1 MRYLFSIAAGA
12 IVAWSFYPNHWWAAI
27 LGMAIF
33 LASLD
38 SQPRRTRLKITALFA
53 LTYFGFHV
61 QWVSSLGNDAW
72 FALTLICA
80 LPWLIF
86 GLQNIDSKSN
96 WFYFQ
101 PAALVVVL
109 EVIRANWPWGGLPW
123 GLLAYSQ
130 LDGPLVKL
138 STLGGQ
144 AIVSGVVVI
153 CAAAMIKLVK
163 QRSLTAV
170 LLVAICI
177 LTARSVDVFH
187 SSETVTLSAVQG
199 NVPRVGNTLSEQR
212 AAVLNNHVAGTEKL
226 LSDIKLGVTPSPD
239 LIVWPES
246 GTDLDPLIPGIAV
259 DEINRLSSSTEIPIL
274 IGGTT
279 FSGGTLSN
287 GEDLTAVGPRN
298 VGILW
303 SAESGPGEMYVKRHP
318 LPFGE
323 YLPMRDFLARY
334 IKRFDQIPND
344 FVAGNKVGVF
354 NVGGK
359 KIGDVICFE
368 IANANL
374 VFDTVAAGAQVMV
387 VQTNNSTFGNST
399 QPSQQFAITRF
410 RAIESQRAFLVASTS
425 GISGLIRNDGEV
437 LSKTAQFESAI
448 VTGEVELI
456 SKKTFVNRYPHW
468 VLIVS
473 IIVLALGYRSS
484 RGRKP

>member
-1 MRYLFSIAAGA
+1 MRYLYSIAAGA

-27 LGMAIF
+27 LGIAIL
-33 LASLD
+33 LAILD
-38 SQPRRTRLKITALFA
+38 SQSRRARLKITALFA
-53 LTYFGFHV
+53 FTYFGFHV

-86 GLQNIDSKSN
+86 GLLDVDSKSK

-101 PAALVVVL
+101 PAALIVLL

-123 GLLAYSQ
+123 GLIAYSQ
-130 LDGPLVKL
+130 LDGPLVNL
-138 STLGGQ
+138 ATLGGQ
-144 AIVSGVVVI
+144 AGVSGAVVV
-153 CAAAMIKLVK
+153 CAAALLKLLK
-163 QRSLTAV
+163 HRSLTGV
-170 LLVAICI
+170 LLVAIC
-177 LTARSVDVFH
+177 LLFARSVDVLH
-187 SSETVTLSAVQG
+187 SNETVTLSAVQG
-199 NVPRVGNTLSEQR
+199 NVPRDGNTLSVQR
-212 AAVLNNHVAGTEKL
+212 AAVLNNHIKTTEL
-226 LSDIKLGVTPSPD
+226 LLADIESGKTPAPD

-246 GTDLDPLIPGIAV
+246 GTDIDPLAPGLAA
-259 DEINRLSSSTEIPIL
+259 DEINRLSASTEIPIL

-303 SAESGPGEMYVKRHP
+303 SAESGSGEMYVKRHP

-344 FVAGNKVGVF
+344 FVSGDKVGVF
-354 NVGGK
+354 SVGDK

-368 IANANL
+368 IAYANL
-374 VFDTVAAGAQVMV
+374 VYDTVAAGAQVMV
-387 VQTNNSTFGNST
+387 VQTNNSTFGNT
-399 QPSQQFAITRF
+399 AQPSQQFAITRF

-437 LSKTAQFESAI
+437 LMKTAQFESAI

-456 SKKTFVNRYPHW
+456 SEKTFVNRYPHW

-473 IIVLALGYRSS
+473 IVLLALGYRSS
-484 RGRKP
+484 RGKRA

>member
-1 MRYLFSIAAGA
+1 MRYLFSTFAGA
-12 IVAWSFYPNHWWAAI
+12 IVAWSFYPNYWWAAI
-27 LGMAIF
+27 LGMAI
-33 LASLD
+33 LLGSLD
-38 SQPRRTRLKITALFA
+38 SQPRRNRFKMTALFA

-61 QWVSSLGNDAW
+61 QWVSALGNDAW
-72 FALTLICA
+72 LALILICG

-86 GLQNIDSKSN
+86 GLLNIDSKSN
-96 WFYFQ
+96 WFFFQ

-138 STLGGQ
+138 SMLGGQ

-170 LLVAICI
+170 LLIAICM

-199 NVPRVGNTLSEQR
+199 NVPRVGNTLSAQR

-246 GTDLDPLIPGIAV
+246 GTDLDPLIPGIAA
-259 DEINRLSSSTEIPIL
+259 DEINRLSASTEIPLL

-354 NVGGK
+354 NVGDK

-437 LSKTAQFESAI
+437 LMKTKQFESAV

-456 SKKTFVNRYPHW
+456 SEKTIVNRYPHW

-473 IIVLALGYRSS
+473 VLILIFCYRSS
-484 RGRKP
+484 RGKKS